1 MVFAQMTSRDGLRDI
16 ATCLNARTE
25 TLYHLGFTEPVAES
39 TLADANETRD
49 WRIWEDLAKSLM
61 KKARPLYA
69 GEDLGLDLDNTIYA
83 LDSTTI
89 DLSLTLF
96 PWADFRQTKAGI
108 KLHTQID
115 LRGPLPACI
124 CITGARQHD
133 VGWLDILLFEAGAF
147 HLMDRGYMDF
157 SRLILIANAGAFF
170 VTRAKSNLQ
179 FTRHYSKPVDRFT
192 GLRSDHVGKP
202 TLPKSRNAFPVL
214 LRKVRYYDSET
225 SRELVFLTNNL
236 EIPALTVAMLYKA
249 RWSIELFFRWIKGH
263 LRIKHYYGTS
273 PNAVKTQIW
282 IAVSTYLIIAILHK
296 QLKLPGTLHRTLQLL
311 SVHPFEKI
319 TLNELLMKTDHRTFI
334 NSYPHQLNL
343 LPLQPDICEGLCISY
358 EETTFHLLSEG
369 PSTYRDCQ
377 HPPSD
382 RVQLPHWILEAS
394 LTIPTKRCPGRSTS
408 SFPPGVLLCRLNSD
422 SVTTNR

>member
-1 MVFAQMTSRDGLRDI
+1 MNTGRFILSQVLDLVHRQTLDRIVKRYEPAISVRHFGFRQQLTCMVFAQMTSRDGLRDI

-25 TLYHLGFTEPVAES
+25 TLYHLGFTEPVAKS

-115 LRGPLPACI
+115 LRGPIPTCI

-133 VGWLDILLFEAGAF
+133 VGWLDSLLFEAGAF
-147 HLMDRGYMDF
+147 YLMDRGYMDF

-202 TLPKSRNAFPVL
+202 TLTKSRNAFPVL
-214 LRKVRYYDSET
+214 LRKVRYYDTET

-311 SVHPFEKI
+311 SVHPFEKV
-319 TLNELLMKTDHRTFI
+319 TLNELLMETDHRTFI
-334 NSYPHQLNL
+334 NSDPNQLNL
-343 LPLQPDICEGLCISY
+343 
-358 EETTFHLLSEG
+358 F
-369 PSTYRDCQ
+369 
-377 HPPSD
+377 
-382 RVQLPHWILEAS
+382 
-394 LTIPTKRCPGRSTS
+394 
-408 SFPPGVLLCRLNSD
+408 
-422 SVTTNR
+422 

>member
-1 MVFAQMTSRDGLRDI
+1 MNSGRFILSQVLDLVHRQTLDRIVKRYEPTISVRHFGFRQQLTCMVFAQMTSRDGLRDI

-25 TLYHLGFTEPVAES
+25 TLYHLGFTEPVAKS

-49 WRIWEDLAKSLM
+49 WRIWEELAKSLM

-69 GEDLGLDLDNTIYA
+69 GEDLGLDLENTIYA

-115 LRGPLPACI
+115 LRGPIPTCI

-133 VGWLDILLFEAGAF
+133 VGWLDSLFFEAGAF
-147 HLMDRGYMDF
+147 YLMDRGYMDF
-157 SRLILIANAGAFF
+157 TRLILIANAGAFF

-202 TLPKSRNAFPVL
+202 TLTKSRKAFPVL
-214 LRKVRYYDSET
+214 LRKVKYYDSET
-225 SRELVFLTNNL
+225 SKELIFLTNNL

-263 LRIKHYYGTS
+263 LSIKHYYGTC
-273 PNAVKTQIW
+273 PNAVKTQLW

-296 QLKLPGTLHRTLQLL
+296 QFKLPGTLHRTLQLL
-311 SVHPFEKI
+311 SVHPFEKV
-319 TLNELLMKTDHRTFI
+319 TLNELLMETDHGTFI
-334 NSYPHQLNL
+334 TSDHNQLNL
-343 LPLQPDICEGLCISY
+343 
-358 EETTFHLLSEG
+358 
-369 PSTYRDCQ
+369 
-377 HPPSD
+377 
-382 RVQLPHWILEAS
+382 W
-394 LTIPTKRCPGRSTS
+394 
-408 SFPPGVLLCRLNSD
+408 
-422 SVTTNR
+422 

>member
-1 MVFAQMTSRDGLRDI
+1 
-16 ATCLNARTE
+16 
-25 TLYHLGFTEPVAES
+25 
-39 TLADANETRD
+39 
-49 WRIWEDLAKSLM
+49 
-61 KKARPLYA
+61 
-69 GEDLGLDLDNTIYA
+69 
-83 LDSTTI
+83 
-89 DLSLTLF
+89 LSLTLF

-115 LRGPLPACI
+115 LRGPIPTCI

-133 VGWLDILLFEAGAF
+133 VGWLDSLLFEAGAF
-147 HLMDRGYMDF
+147 YLMDRGYMDF

-202 TLPKSRNAFPVL
+202 TLTKSRSAFPVL

-225 SRELVFLTNNL
+225 SRELIFLTNNL

-311 SVHPFEKI
+311 SVHPFEKV
-319 TLNELLMKTDHRTFI
+319 TLNELLMETDHGTFI
-334 NSYPHQLNL
+334 NSDPNQLNL
-343 LPLQPDICEGLCISY
+343 
-358 EETTFHLLSEG
+358 F
-369 PSTYRDCQ
+369 
-377 HPPSD
+377 
-382 RVQLPHWILEAS
+382 
-394 LTIPTKRCPGRSTS
+394 
-408 SFPPGVLLCRLNSD
+408 
-422 SVTTNR
+422 